1 MDKIVIEGG
10 RPLEGTVKISGAKNA
25 VLPILAATLLTRGRN
40 IIEGVPKVRDV
51 ATMIQLLKDLGA
63 EVVSYRNEKIVLD
76 TAARYNIPTGTH
88 LVHTDKTL
96 LINNISSSNS
106 FLFFLYLYL

>member
-10 RPLEGTVKISGAKNA
+10 RPLEGTVKMSGAKNA

-63 EVVSYRNEKIVLD
+63 EWKV
-76 TAARYNIPTGTH
+76 TATKKLFWIHPVQTILKH
-88 LVHTDKTL
+88 LM
-96 LINNISSSNS
+96 IW
-106 FLFFLYLYL
+106 FLQCGLPAWYWDHC

>member
-10 RPLEGTVKISGAKNA
+10 QPLEGSVRISGAKNA

-40 IIEGVPKVRDV
+40 IIDGVPKVRDV

-63 EVVSYRNEKIVLD
+63 KVESNRNEKIVLD
-76 TAARYNIPTGTH
+76 TSNANNTEAPYD
-88 LVHTDKTL
+88 LVSTMRA
-96 LINNISSSNS
+96 S
-106 FLFFLYLYL
+106 